1 MGRVS
6 ARARYRCQGISATT
20 CRAWRAMRRARR
32 DMEPLDR
39 VARQLE
45 TLISAALPGPTA

>member
-6 ARARYRCQGISATT
+6 ARARCRCQGISATT
-20 CRAWRAMRRARR
+20 YRAWRTRCRVRR